1 MDEKSQQLRIKG
13 KKVFLRYITPNDFE
27 EFTNLTNS
35 NRNFHYG
42 LVSPPLEKE
51 NFDKYWQTSV
61 QETNRY
67 LLICQ
72 SSNDAIV
79 GVVNL
84 SQIFYKSVQNAYLGY
99 WLGEKF
105 AGQGFMIE
113 AVELVLKY
121 AFKSLNLHRIEA
133 NVQPKN
139 IASINILKRA
149 GFTKEG
155 FSRRY
160 LKIDKRWRDHERWA
174 IIVEDWKE
182 NK

>member
-1 MDEKSQQLRIKG
+1 MKVIIKG
-13 KKVFLRYITPNDFE
+13 KKVYLRELKADDFA

-35 NRNFHYG
+35 SRNFHHG
-42 LVSPPLEKE
+42 WVSPPLDNE
-51 NFDKYWQTSV
+51 NFDKYFETSL
-61 QETNRY
+61 QEANRY

-72 SSNDAIV
+72 VEDNAIV

-84 SQIFYKSVQNAYLGY
+84 SQIFYKSFQNAYLGY
-99 WLGEKF
+99 WMGEKF
-105 AGQGFMIE
+105 AGKGFMIE
-113 AVELVLKY
+113 AVQLVLQY
-121 AFKSLNLHRIEA
+121 AFKTLKLHRIEA

-139 IASINILKRA
+139 IVSINILKRA

-174 IIVEDWKE
+174 IIVEDGRKR
-182 NK
+182 K

>member
-1 MDEKSQQLRIKG
+1 MKDKNLKIKG
-13 KKVFLRYITPNDFE
+13 KQIYLRFITQDDFD
-27 EFTNLTNS
+27 EFANLTNS
-35 NRNFHYG
+35 SRKFHHG
-42 LVSPPLEKE
+42 LVTPPLDKE
-51 NFDKYWQTSV
+51 NFDKYFETSL
-61 QETNRY
+61 QQANRY

-105 AGQGFMIE
+105 AGNGFMIE
-113 AVELVLKY
+113 AVGLVLKY
-121 AFKSLNLHRIEA
+121 AFKTLKLHRIEA
-133 NVQPKN
+133 NVQPTN
-139 IASINILKRA
+139 IASINILKRS

-174 IIVEDWKE
+174 IIVEDWRKR
-182 NK
+182 K